1 MRKRPSAVTT
11 KVVGP
16 WHPGFRAPHCED
28 MPEAQTKKNSS
39 RGNASRSRSTKSGST
54 RAASKDRPANLP
66 GPVTAANSKLRSAA
80 DMLADAVT
88 DLHESENQAW
98 REYSASVAD
107 AIARMNAE
115 LSVSMAQLKAAQA
128 DGGPG
133 LVEALRDADEA
144 RRAVAD
150 NVRVQAHLAALDV
163 QDRTKQ
169 ATDGL
174 EVIGERI
181 DQMATLV
188 RDASTSTVRGLAA
201 DASDLFGLLRHA
213 IRTPMR

>member
-1 MRKRPSAVTT
+1 MSDT
-11 KVVGP
+11 
-16 WHPGFRAPHCED
+16 
-28 MPEAQTKKNSS
+28 QTPKKSN
-39 RGNASRSRSTKSGST
+39 RSSTKRTASAKP
-54 RAASKDRPANLP
+54 RAGRGASKEHRANLP
-66 GPVTAANSKLRSAA
+66 GPVTTANRKLRSAA
-80 DMLADAVT
+80 DLLADAVT
-88 DLHESENQAW
+88 ELHESENQAW

-115 LSVSMAQLKAAQA
+115 LSVSMAQLKAAQS

-133 LVEALRDADEA
+133 LADALREADGA

-174 EVIGERI
+174 EIIGERI
-181 DQMATLV
+181 EQMATLV
-188 RDASTSTVRGLAA
+188 RNASTSTVKGLASE
-201 DASDLFGLLRHA
+201 ASDLFALLRHT

>member
-1 MRKRPSAVTT
+1 MSKS
-11 KVVGP
+11 
-16 WHPGFRAPHCED
+16 
-28 MPEAQTKKNSS
+28 QTKKNS
-39 RGNASRSRSTKSGST
+39 RQGNAQDARSTKPGST
-54 RAASKDRPANLP
+54 RAAPKNRTANLP
-66 GPVTAANSKLRSAA
+66 GPVTAANRKFRSAA
-80 DMLADAVT
+80 EVLAGAVT

-128 DGGPG
+128 DNGPG

-150 NVRVQAHLAALDV
+150 NVRVQAHLAAMDV

-169 ATDGL
+169 VTDGL

-181 DQMATLV
+181 DQLATLV
-188 RDASTSTVRGLAA
+188 RDASTSTVKGLAA
-201 DASDLFGLLRHA
+201 DSSELFGLLRHA